1 MKTEKAP
8 VLISEQDGIPCF
20 QYDDQKFCFLN
31 GTLEVKIGGVVYH
44 LTSRFSEKS
53 EMGEVID
60 TIELERS
67 QRMSA

>member
-1 MKTEKAP
+1 MKTEKTP
-8 VLISEQDGIPCF
+8 VLISEQGSIPCF
-20 QYDDQKFCFLN
+20 QHDEQKFCFLN
-31 GTLEVKIGGVVYH
+31 ETLEVEIGGVVYH
-44 LTSRFSEKS
+44 LQSEFSQKS